1 MKHLLNNLTEEEKNS
16 IRGQHTGGMEVNAE
30 KFKTLSESKLG
41 NVKTLL
47 SEQED
52 YYGNLLYDDIMDVI
66 RDSNSSKEEIIGV
79 LEEILRDIK
88 GEGYVT
94 KEKVRKHW
102 GI

>member
-16 IRGQHTGGMEVNAE
+16 IRGQHTGGMEVNTE
-30 KFKTLSESKLG
+30 KFKTLYESKLG

-52 YYGNLLYDDIMDVI
+52 YYGNPLYDDIMGVI
-66 RDSNSSKEEIIGV
+66 RDSNSSEEEIIDV
-79 LEEILRDIK
+79 LEEILRDKK